1 MILIHRL
8 DQIQMPHQRARPFQQ
23 RLQIVQQD
31 RAVARVPLAQAFVP
45 PDAIGHRALAVN
57 LSDLAAMGA
66 TKIDLVMGHY
76 EFDAERGVKPE
87 GLNFLIIR
95 NKPDGTLEVV
105 Q

>member
-1 MILIHRL
+1 
-8 DQIQMPHQRARPFQQ
+8 
-23 RLQIVQQD
+23 
-31 RAVARVPLAQAFVP
+31 
-45 PDAIGHRALAVN
+45 
-57 LSDLAAMGA
+57 MGA
-66 TKIDLVMGHY
+66 TRIDLVMGHY